1 MLKKKIG
8 IYALILAMA
17 AAGLAGCGTTEKANP
32 SEKPLSKSG
41 DKEGDKSFSVVCT
54 IFPEY
59 DWTKEILG
67 EHADDA
73 EITYLLD
80 NGIDLHNYQ
89 PTADDIL
96 TISSC
101 DLFVYVG
108 GESDEWVENAL
119 AEATNKDMKVINLMD
134 VLGDSAKV
142 EELKEGMQESE
153 HEHSHDHNT
162 DFEDYDVKDR
172 TLSEWD
178 GSWQSTYPLLLD
190 GSLDEVWEHKA
201 EEDDTMSAEDYKKKY
216 TTAYET
222 DVVTININAPEIEY
236 VTAEKSI
243 KAEYDYSG
251 FYIRTKDDGSKQV
264 RYKFE
269 KKSGDDSAAKYIVF
283 SDHNIEPSEPEHFHL
298 YSGNDGFD
306 TLVEEGTHFPT
317 YYPSALT
324 ADDIVEEMT
333 GGESHDHDHSKE
345 VSTFEDDEVKDRSLS
360 DWAGEWQSAYPLV
373 LDGSLDEAWEHKS
386 EDGSMTAEEYKDY
399 YTIGYKTDIS
409 SVKIDGD
416 NITFTYDDGKTVSSD
431 YEYTGYFIQ
440 NWSTGTKAA
449 MYRFEAVDKESGAPV
464 YIEFNDHMIEPE
476 KAEHFHLRMSNE
488 SYDAIVD
495 PEGNWPTFFD
505 AALTPDEVCD
515 EVIGHGHSDEDE
527 DEEEHEHEDEHEEE
541 HEDEHEH
548 HHEEGEEEY
557 DEHVWLSV
565 KNAKTICG
573 AIEKEL
579 EAIDPD
585 NAADYKANLES
596 YTAKLDELDN
606 SFKTLVDSASS
617 KTLVFGDRFPFRY
630 FVDDYGLDYYAAFI
644 GCSAET
650 EASFETIAFLAD
662 KVNELDCGTIFTLEN
677 SSKDIA
683 NSIIS
688 ASGKS
693 AEIAELNSLQSI
705 SADDIANGTSYLSI
719 MQKNYD
725 VLAGVLK

>member
-17 AAGLAGCGTTEKANP
+17 AAGLAGCGTAEKANS

-41 DKEGDKSFSVVCT
+41 GKEGNKSFSVVCT

-80 NGIDLHNYQ
+80 NGVDLHNYQ

-96 TISSC
+96 KISSC

-119 AEATNKDMKVINLMD
+119 AEANNEDMKVVELMD

-142 EELKEGMQESE
+142 EELKEGMQEDE
-153 HEHSHDHNT
+153 HE
-162 DFEDYDVKDR
+162 
-172 TLSEWD
+172 
-178 GSWQSTYPLLLD
+178 
-190 GSLDEVWEHKA
+190 
-201 EEDDTMSAEDYKKKY
+201 
-216 TTAYET
+216 
-222 DVVTININAPEIEY
+222 
-236 VTAEKSI
+236 
-243 KAEYDYSG
+243 
-251 FYIRTKDDGSKQV
+251 
-264 RYKFE
+264 
-269 KKSGDDSAAKYIVF
+269 
-283 SDHNIEPSEPEHFHL
+283 
-298 YSGNDGFD
+298 
-306 TLVEEGTHFPT
+306 
-317 YYPSALT
+317 
-324 ADDIVEEMT
+324 
-333 GGESHDHDHSKE
+333 HDHDHSKE

-399 YTIGYKTDIS
+399 YTIGYKSDIS

-527 DEEEHEHEDEHEEE
+527 NEEEHEHEDEHEEE
-541 HEDEHEH
+541 HEEEHEH

-650 EASFETIAFLAD
+650 EASFETIAFLAE